1 MPSDENDG
9 GGVPAASTASSIS
22 AATSS
27 GSEDGGHHG
36 DERIERDISTTY
48 GRTQSRQQQPE
59 ADEYGH
65 TDSEQSEDDDD
76 SGDEYTS
83 GEYTDGSYD
92 SDEYYTESEDEDDQQ
107 GQQAKKGSGGWW
119 PFSRSGGSAAPQP
132 PAKDEAEAGGLVEGS
147 ADEEPAAAN
156 DEEGDD
162 QPETPDIE
170 EEEEEE
176 DEKVVGLSS
185 PADKALEAEPS
196 PDEQAVEQSETND
209 ESKAAVSEDALPPEE
224 GAESTEEDGES
235 YASEDGSEE
244 TGTSDEYASDSADES
259 SDSDDDDEGE
269 DGQPS
274 LSERRS
280 LLSLAAEHDRVDIIN
295 TLLSGSDTSGGAG
308 NQQQQQQQQQQIDP
322 ALVDLLLNNSPK
334 HEDIFIPPL
343 HVAIAS
349 GSTRAV
355 AALLR
360 LGSDP
365 SIRPEVPREYTPPWV
380 EGGGDA
386 VRTSNARSSWRKF
399 DGMSAWELAY
409 GREAMEDDGDA
420 EEDEPAVPARRSYFF
435 GRFGSSAAEEKESAA
450 DDNEN
455 KAGGAKKIRK
465 RSPLNIAPSKL
476 EGIRHAFT
484 AEALRAIG
492 SDEVNRLTQLVN
504 AGMDKGVEAGGK
516 NLLGWAQEME
526 AVECVIML
534 TERWGADDEA
544 DVKEISTEKA
554 ENAPSAIAVDNPAG
568 STSPPDSTAPSSRV
582 PPPPAPQSIG
592 ALRRALEQNESLT
605 PALSAML
612 DNLAEE
618 CSISQGLLLS
628 EAGSKSS
635 LVNNVRSLKANK
647 AEREDELV
655 YWSGKL
661 EDREWELDDRLRR
674 IAMLGGAGERARI
687 WKAVEERVHIKEI
700 EERKKS
706 QQNLTID
713 DEAPDSEDD
722 VHLKAA
728 LQAELAASNTKLSQL
743 RASIADLAEENDRNL
758 AEVQRRGLAG
768 AVKLARNLRQALR
781 TVEDDLRE
789 VRSAEAGLRAR
800 VGLVTAELEKLEAAK
815 ESESRAKAKAAAEAH
830 KKKQADASEQP
841 VESGSGTNSP
851 TPHESI
857 ANEDDV
863 LMSDDEEFQ
872 KYVAR
877 QNAVEEVAVADAVD
891 DQESDE
897 SDEDGVL
904 VEHPSAPSPS
914 RGGDKLEL
922 PSESIKAGHSTALVV
937 RPKDSNGFLSTGLW
951 QILKRIV
958 GFGRVAAQESVD
970 EVVDGYR
977 QSIADVMIV

>member
-1 MPSDENDG
+1 MPSDEAP
-9 GGVPAASTASSIS
+9 PAASASSV
-22 AATSS
+22 ATSS

-36 DERIERDISTTY
+36 DGRIERDISTTY
-48 GRTQSRQQQPE
+48 GTQGQAQRQE

-65 TDSEQSEDDDD
+65 TDSEQSYD
-76 SGDEYTS
+76 SDEYS
-83 GEYTDGSYD
+83 SDGSYD
-92 SDEYYTESEDEDDQQ
+92 SDEYYTESEDEDDYHR
-107 GQQAKKGSGGWW
+107 GKVKKSGGWW
-119 PFSRSGGSAAPQP
+119 PFGRSAPKSPAKNDTEAEASEEEEGSDGDDEGSATNDEKADDQAETEYTKEEEI
-132 PAKDEAEAGGLVEGS
+132 AKDESNHDDTGETAAAHSDEDTDEVAETNADARPVVSTNDEAEASISQHISPADKGEES
-147 ADEEPAAAN
+147 ADEE
-156 DEEGDD
+156 D
-162 QPETPDIE
+162 
-170 EEEEEE
+170 
-176 DEKVVGLSS
+176 
-185 PADKALEAEPS
+185 
-196 PDEQAVEQSETND
+196 
-209 ESKAAVSEDALPPEE
+209 
-224 GAESTEEDGES
+224 DGES
-235 YASEDGSEE
+235 YDSEEGSGESGSSGDYESESGDESVESEDYDEE
-244 TGTSDEYASDSADES
+244 E
-259 SDSDDDDEGE
+259 E

-295 TLLSGSDTSGGAG
+295 TLLSGGDASGGAG
-308 NQQQQQQQQQQIDP
+308 EQQQQQQVDP
-322 ALVDLLLNNSPK
+322 VLVDLLLNNNPK

-365 SIRPEVPREYTPPWV
+365 SIRPEVPRGYIPPWV
-380 EGGGDA
+380 EGGGDT
-386 VRTSNARSSWRKF
+386 VRTPNTRSSWRKF

-409 GREAMEDDGDA
+409 GREATEEDNDDSGA
-420 EEDEPAVPARRSYFF
+420 EEDEPATPARRSFFF
-435 GRFGSSAAEEKESAA
+435 GRFGSSAAEEKDAVA
-450 DDNEN
+450 DDNDA
-455 KAGGAKKIRK
+455 KAGGAKKVIRK

-492 SDEVNRLTQLVN
+492 SDEVHRLAQLVD
-504 AGMDKGVEAGGK
+504 AGMDSDVEAGGK

-526 AVECVIML
+526 VVACVKML
-534 TERWGADDEA
+534 TERWGTVDESENNTVLA
-544 DVKEISTEKA
+544 EEANASAITSDNIEEESISDSAMPTKPSSA
-554 ENAPSAIAVDNPAG
+554 APSAKA
-568 STSPPDSTAPSSRV
+568 

-592 ALRRALEQNESLT
+592 ALRRALEENESLT

-628 EAGSKSS
+628 EAGSKAS

-655 YWSGKL
+655 FWSGKL

-674 IAMLGGAGERARI
+674 IAMLGGTEERARV
-687 WKAVEERVHIKEI
+687 WKATEERVHIKEI

-706 QQNLTID
+706 QQNLTPENDGDSD
-713 DEAPDSEDD
+713 DDSEDD

-768 AVKLARNLRQALR
+768 AVKLARKLREELR

-789 VRSAEAGLRAR
+789 VRSAEAGLRVR
-800 VGLVTAELEKLEAAK
+800 VGLVTAELEKLEV
-815 ESESRAKAKAAAEAH
+815 AKANGTKAKTADSELLKEKQSIAASSAEGENAEVD
-830 KKKQADASEQP
+830 ADATQASPAPQEP
-841 VESGSGTNSP
+841 VA
-851 TPHESI
+851 H
-857 ANEDDV
+857 EDDA
-863 LMSDDEEFQ
+863 LISDDEEFQ
-872 KYVAR
+872 KYVAE
-877 QNAVEEVAVADAVD
+877 QDSAENDGDE
-891 DQESDE
+891 ESDGSE

-904 VEHPSAPSPS
+904 VERPRAPSPS
-914 RGGDKLEL
+914 QESNGEL

-937 RPKDSNGFLSTGLW
+937 RPSDSNGFLSTGLW
-951 QILKRIV
+951 EILKRIV
-958 GFGRVAAQESVD
+958 GFGRVAAQESAD